1 MSENCPLCNA
11 LTTKKA
17 INTYQSCAKCYKAS
31 QQIKKINE
39 ETAKKNSKLIKI
51 TPATNCKPASVT
63 RCKLNF

>member
-1 MSENCPLCNA
+1 MSDTCTLCNA

-63 RCKLNF
+63 RNQFNW

>member
-1 MSENCPLCNA
+1 MSDTCTLCNA

-17 INTYQSCAKCYKAS
+17 IKDYNSCAKCYKAS

-51 TPATNCKPASVT
+51 DPATNCKPASVT
-63 RCKLNF
+63 RNQFNW